1 MGKWANGQIGK
12 SASRRVGEGAE
23 GAEGSGGIH
32 RREVKVDRGRRSFLV
47 NRTLIVLAV
56 AAILAGLFF
65 DQWQIV
71 LRNAILL

>member
-1 MGKWANGQIGK
+1 MCK
-12 SASRRVGEGAE
+12 SASRRVGESAE

-32 RREVKVDRGRRSFLV
+32 RRGVKVDRGRRLFLV
-47 NRTLIVLAV
+47 NRALIVLAV

-65 DQWQIV
+65 DQWYVV

>member
-1 MGKWANGQIGK
+1 
-12 SASRRVGEGAE
+12 
-23 GAEGSGGIH
+23 
-32 RREVKVDRGRRSFLV
+32 VKVDRGRGLFLV

-65 DQWQIV
+65 DQWHVV